1 LRANGKMQVAFD
13 LEMALKEGKADP
25 AKWGND
31 PTLHPKVREALALA
45 IDKQAILKTGYGFLQ
60 ANESIYNYGSFGW
73 RKERAEKPAPY
84 DPVRAKQLLAEA
96 GYPNGFETTAHFA
109 EFAGR
114 PNQKE
119 AMDIIASNWKAIG
132 VTVKVMEHDP
142 FKYYADQDAGKRA
155 YLPINEWTW
164 GRQENGIFI
173 AQIAYASKGFRSL
186 YNDKTD
192 ALVQELSQTLDEK
205 RQLELLAEIEE
216 EVFRNTWIVPLYDAS
231 AVYGY
236 TDRVLAHPMPEFGAH
251 FLDLNRIVLSGDR

>member
-1 LRANGKMQVAFD
+1 MQVAFD

-31 PTLHPKVREALALA
+31 PTLNPKVREALALA
-45 IDKQAILKTGYGFLQ
+45 IDKQAILKTGYGFLIP
-60 ANESIYNYGSFGW
+60 NESIYNYSSYGW
-73 RKERAEKPAPY
+73 RKERAEQPAPY
-84 DPVRAKQLLAEA
+84 DPDRAKKLLAEA

-132 VTVKVMEHDP
+132 VTVQVVEHDP

-173 AQIAYASKGFRSL
+173 AQIAYASTGFRSL
-186 YNDKTD
+186 YNDKTN
-192 ALVQELSQTLDEK
+192 ALVQELSQTLDEAK
-205 RQLELLAEIEE
+205 QLTLLAEIED
-216 EVFRNTWIVPLYDAS
+216 EVFRNHWTIPLYDAS
-231 AVYGY
+231 AVYAY
-236 TDRVLAHPMPEFGAH
+236 TDRVLEHPMPEFGAH
-251 FLDLNRIVLSGDR
+251 FLDLNRLVVSGER